1 MLLPLVVLLVAPAAE
16 PNEAEK
22 LFREMEAKVTKAKNV
37 ECVYEAKAEFGKG
50 TGSVKG
56 TLLIGEGNKVR
67 VEVDG
72 EFAGMKDKRTSV
84 SDGTKGVLDIDK
96 NSPALSVP
104 KWLHEAHRAAI
115 TRAGLL
121 EPAFVVQPPGQK
133 DTEFQLESKYQ
144 VADFKLGKKEKV
156 GEQEAQVIQ
165 YTLKATGTRVTFA
178 VSVWVDTKTQLP
190 LKRVLSGMMGDQ
202 KITVNETFTKLDL
215 DAKIDPKQFE
225 LPKK

>member
-1 MLLPLVVLLVAPAAE
+1 MLLPLVVLLIAPAAE

-22 LFREMEAKVTKAKNV
+22 LFREMEAKVTKAKSI
-37 ECVYEAKAEFGKG
+37 ECVYEFKIEAGG
-50 TGSVKG
+50 RTGSAKG

-67 VEVDG
+67 VETSG
-72 EFAGMKDKRTSV
+72 EFAGMKENNTKV
-84 SDGTKGVLDIDK
+84 SDGMKGVLDVNK
-96 NSPALSVP
+96 NSPPQSVP

-144 VADFKLGKKEKV
+144 VADFKLGKKEQV

-165 YTLKATGTRVTFA
+165 YTLKASGNRVTFA

-190 LKRVLSGMMGDQ
+190 LKRVFTGMLDDQ
-202 KITVNETFTKLDL
+202 KISVSETFTKLNL